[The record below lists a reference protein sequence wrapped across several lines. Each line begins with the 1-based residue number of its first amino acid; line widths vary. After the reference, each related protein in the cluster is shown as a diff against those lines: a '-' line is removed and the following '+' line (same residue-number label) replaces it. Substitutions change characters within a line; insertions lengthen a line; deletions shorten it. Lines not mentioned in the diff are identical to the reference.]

1 LGVEGASKQL
11 LSTIC
16 SKVSAASVSSVIGY
30 KLPAPTFFTM
40 KVKPTTENY
49 EISGTETDCTYG
61 AETNMAT
68 IVKAVTLS
76 WETISKPLTT
86 AEMQQSIAKVSKLAK
101 FKFTTYSG
109 LGVPAF
115 YFSLSESGITGQ
127 GITGVIGGT
136 TYFGASVESKTV
148 SKSTIAALAKLGQE
162 PFDRSAASSWL
173 TTRSRA
179 AMAASNFSAML
190 VDASISWRNSLLS
203 KTTTTMSVSASTV
216 ALRRAPSR
224 SESSPKSRRARAPP
238 THRHQSDSERRLR

>member
-1 LGVEGASKQL
+1 VLLVAAGALVLIATPSIAQANTRSGGTVQGRLGVEGASKQL

-148 SKSTIAALAKLGQE
+148 SKSTIAALAKLAE
-162 PFDRSAASSWL
+162 KL
-173 TTRSRA
+173 
-179 AMAASNFSAML
+179 
-190 VDASISWRNSLLS
+190 
-203 KTTTTMSVSASTV
+203 
-216 ALRRAPSR
+216 
-224 SESSPKSRRARAPP
+224 
-238 THRHQSDSERRLR
+238 